1 MPIQIRV
8 TVLGQPGGRGAPG
21 EPGGRGGADVQLTA
35 PENTPLADV
44 LSGLSAAAAPGSGT
58 PAALFCGDLR
68 LDPRRALLGHP
79 PLVDGAVLAFDRPV
93 AMPVPE
99 PVPARLLVVSG
110 PDAGGVHLL
119 RGGEVRIGRSARA
132 DVPIDDP
139 DVSRLHCSVSLGE
152 NGSVTVTDLG
162 STNGTLLGGEPVVG
176 GPVRVPLGAALRLGE
191 TTLRLVSG
199 GASAGVSAAGGPG
212 DPAVPAGPP
221 SPPVPPV
228 PPGPPVPPQ
237 PPGPPR
243 QPGPP
248 AARRTT
254 RGLAGWARRLG
265 GSGETHAGL
274 PLPRVAP
281 GSSEP
286 ARQAPPPADPADAAE
301 EARWPDPAT
310 LLLTALEPGGGA
322 APRLWERDAAHPDAF
337 GLRLGTTQRP
347 GGRLA
352 PVVVGLPEA
361 GSLGLAGPRQ
371 RLTGLARSLL
381 AQLAALHPPSA
392 LELVVV
398 APGRAEEWS
407 WLGWL
412 PHLRPTRGQ
421 DCGLLMG
428 FDRDQAAARVRELA
442 EREAGRDGSGRRTV
456 VLVDGDVGSA
466 PALAQAL
473 ARLAVTGPAAGIHL
487 LCLAEAPAATPAS
500 PLAETLTLA
509 RESSPAF
516 AACGAVGLLSG
527 AVASALRLTGT
538 GAAGAH
544 GGGHGP
550 VATVDAV
557 SAAWAERFARALAP
571 VREESAGEA
580 AAADAAGPPA
590 SCRLLDVLQLPRVT
604 PGALRERW
612 RRRAGLPLV
621 LGATAEGLAMAEL
634 AEAAGPLR
642 VEGEPGSGRTQ
653 LLCSL
658 AASLAAAQA
667 PADLSL
673 LLVEGAGEGLRP
685 GAELP
690 HVASYVGATDPV
702 RLRAFAQALRDELK
716 RRAALLG
723 EADFTAFS
731 ASAAGTSAK
740 SAASGS
746 GAGGARAGGARV
758 VGQRSSGEEARGE
771 PRGEGDTP
779 AMRVAGSGP
788 LPWLVVLVDDIDALL
803 SPPLGAPGRQAAG
816 SVVRALDA
824 AVRDGHRL
832 GVRLVTAG
840 TPGSVLPQDTTGGGI
855 RVALTGRT
863 PGRAELWR
871 ADGGTVAFQAAR
883 VTGRIPRTSTLRPTV
898 VRLDWARVGDP
909 PARRPVREL
918 GNGPTDVALLAS
930 AAARAAQSG
939 QAATASLV

>member
-21 EPGGRGGADVQLTA
+21 EPGGQGGVDVQLTA

-58 PAALFCGDLR
+58 PGAVFCGDRR

-93 AMPVPE
+93 AMAVPE

-119 RGGEVRIGRSARA
+119 RGGEVRIGRSAQA

-139 DVSRLHCSVSLGE
+139 DVSRLHCAVSLGE
-152 NGSVTVTDLG
+152 DGSVTVTDLG
-162 STNGTLLGGEPVVG
+162 STNGTLLGGEAVAG
-176 GPVRVPLGAALRLGE
+176 GPVRVPFGAALRLGE

-199 GASAGVSAAGGPG
+199 GAPVGVSARGGSG
-212 DPAVPAGPP
+212 GSGVRAAPAGP
-221 SPPVPPV
+221 
-228 PPGPPVPPQ
+228 PPVPPQ
-237 PPGPPR
+237 PRGP
-243 QPGPP
+243 
-248 AARRTT
+248 ARRPA

-265 GSGETHAGL
+265 GAGDTHTGLPL

-281 GSSEP
+281 ESAEP
-286 ARQAPPPADPADAAE
+286 VRHAPAPADPVEAAE

-347 GGRLA
+347 GGGLA
-352 PVVVGLPEA
+352 PVAVGLPEV

-371 RLTGLARSLL
+371 RLAGLARSLL

-398 APGRAEEWS
+398 APGRSDEWS

-412 PHLRPTRGQ
+412 PHVRPARGQ
-421 DCGLLMG
+421 DCQLLMG
-428 FDRDQAAARVRELA
+428 FDRDQAAARVRELT
-442 EREAGRDGSGRRTV
+442 ERAAGAGAGVRSGAGRRTV
-456 VLVDGDVGSA
+456 VLVDGDIGGA
-466 PALAQAL
+466 TTQAL

-487 LCLAEAPAATPAS
+487 LCLAEAPSATPAS
-500 PLAETLTLA
+500 PMAETMALA
-509 RESSPAF
+509 RESSAVF

-538 GAAGAH
+538 GAAGAQ

-557 SAAWAERFARALAP
+557 SDAWAERFARALAP

-580 AAADAAGPPA
+580 AGTGATTPPA
-590 SCRLLDVLQLPRVT
+590 SCRLLDALQLPRVT

-612 RRRAGLPLV
+612 RHRAGLPLV
-621 LGATAEGLAMAEL
+621 LGATSDGLAVAEL
-634 AEAAGPLR
+634 AGAAGPLR
-642 VEGEPGSGRTQ
+642 VEGKPGSGRTQ

-673 LLVEGAGEGLRP
+673 LLVEGTGEGLRP

-702 RLRAFAQALRDELK
+702 RLRAFAQALREELK

-723 EADFTAFS
+723 ETDFTAFP
-731 ASAAGTSAK
+731 ASAAAMSARPT
-740 SAASGS
+740 ASGAPGA
-746 GAGGARAGGARV
+746 GAGGARV
-758 VGQRSSGEEARGE
+758 SVGPRSSGEE
-771 PRGEGDTP
+771 PRGEGDAP

-824 AVRDGHRL
+824 AVHDGHRL
-832 GVRLVTAG
+832 GVRLITAG
-840 TPGSVLPQDTTGGGI
+840 TPGGVLPQDTSGGGI
-855 RVALTGRT
+855 RVALTGRP
-863 PGRAELWR
+863 PGRAELRR
-871 ADGGTVAFQAAR
+871 ADGGSVAFQAAR
-883 VTGRIPRTSTLRPTV
+883 VTSRIPRTATLRPTV
-898 VRLDWARVGDP
+898 ARLEWDRVGDP

-939 QAATASLV
+939 QTAAASLV